1 MIKRKHKYQVVVDM
15 VRAGVPR
22 KVIAAQLGTP
32 LYTVHSC
39 IRYAREHGVSVKF
52 DPEYARF
59 GYLPLRIKK
68 WLKTQVPEGA
78 TMEDVIV
85 AILTDAHEAEMEKD
99 K

>member
-85 AILTDAHEAEMEKD
+85 AILNDAYDEDTK